1 MVNVK
6 FQRLQ
11 TTIQRLLTNI
21 LQKEVKDENEVL
33 QKLIITGVKLNNDR
47 TIAKV
52 YYDSLVFQEQKQI
65 IELAIK
71 QNLWLIRKK
80 LGQQL
85 TIYKVP
91 QLIFVYDQSLSENRK
106 IEDILNKIKK
116 DSSNF

>member
-1 MVNVK
+1 MANIK

-21 LQKEVKDENEVL
+21 LQKEVKDEVL
-33 QKLIITGVKLNNDR
+33 QKLIITEVKLNNDC

-91 QLIFVYDQSLSENRK
+91 QLFFVYDQSLSESRK

-116 DSSNF
+116 DSSNS